1 MATATQAETS
11 VFPDLNSES
20 DTVFRQWLE
29 LNGLYEGAQF
39 IAGVIN
45 DDCMVELPE
54 NFTPTH
60 SLELPFTYSS
70 RPLHTYRY
78 LLLEYV
84 YAGEGFLGQRFAW
97 QLTATDDEAIAQ
109 AYYDRWEE
117 SLPED

>member
-1 MATATQAETS
+1 MKTS
-11 VFPDLNSES
+11 VFPDLSPES
-20 DTVFRQWLE
+20 DKVFGQWLE

-39 IAGVIN
+39 IAGVTN

-84 YAGEGFLGQRFAW
+84 YVGEGFLGQRFAW